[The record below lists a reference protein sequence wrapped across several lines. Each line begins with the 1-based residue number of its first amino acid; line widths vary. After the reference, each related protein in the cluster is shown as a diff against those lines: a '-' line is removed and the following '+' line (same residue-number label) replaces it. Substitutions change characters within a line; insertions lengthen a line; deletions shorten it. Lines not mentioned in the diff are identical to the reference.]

1 MYDFKLIF
9 KNIIKKLD
17 EDMKNLE
24 EYRMKS
30 SNFWIRYLNALR
42 D

>member
-1 MYDFKLIF
+1 MLSYYFYFINKLNNDF
-9 KNIIKKLD
+9 
-17 EDMKNLE
+17 KNLE

>member
-1 MYDFKLIF
+1 MLLYLYFFINRLNKDF
-9 KNIIKKLD
+9 
-17 EDMKNLE
+17 ENLE
-24 EYRMKS
+24 NYRMKS